1 MSYRKIFSVVNE
13 HTTST
18 VVARHA
24 ILLAAA
30 CKAEL
35 VLYASSAGS
44 EGSVLTKSH
53 QEHLALVASKL
64 DVPVTLIT
72 DEGNM
77 SSMLPQRVRAEQ
89 VDLVFYPLTP
99 YKRQGTDPQR
109 HAIQTLLR
117 TVSSDLAIMRV
128 VRMAKPHPGQI
139 LLPLGV
145 IPRDR
150 ERRLMFVTALAG
162 CCHSKVT
169 LFHIPTKRDSEGTPA
184 TLALFRQQLQ
194 LHDVAVSQRSGRG
207 DVGRAITLEAVTRNY
222 DLIVLGVSR
231 RGLLQKLFFGNPA
244 GDVMNQPPC
253 NSILFRSAL

>member
-1 MSYRKIFSVVNE
+1 MSYRRIISVVNE

-35 VLYASSAGS
+35 VLYAAPAGS
-44 EGSVLTKSH
+44 ESGALTKSH

-72 DEGNM
+72 DDGNM
-77 SSMLPQRVRAEQ
+77 SVLLPRRVRAEQ
-89 VDLVFYPLTP
+89 ADLVFYPLTP
-99 YKRQGTDPQR
+99 YKRYGTDPQR
-109 HAIQTLLR
+109 HAVHTLLR

-139 LLPLGV
+139 LLPLGM
-145 IPRDR
+145 ITSDG
-150 ERRLMFVTALAG
+150 ERRLMFVTALAT

-169 LFHIPTKRDSEGTPA
+169 LFHVPKKRDSDGTPA
-184 TLALFRQQLQ
+184 TLSLFRQQLQ
-194 LHDVAVSQRSGRG
+194 LHDVGVSLRSGRG

-231 RGLLQKLFFGNPA
+231 RGVLRKLFFGNPA

>member
-1 MSYRKIFSVVNE
+1 MSYRKIISVVNE

-18 VVARHA
+18 VVSRHA

-35 VLYASSAGS
+35 VLYAASVGS
-44 EGSVLTKSH
+44 ERSILTESH

-64 DVPVTLIT
+64 DVPVTMIT
-72 DEGNM
+72 EVGNM
-77 SSMLPQRVRAEQ
+77 SMLLPQRVRTEQ
-89 VDLVFYPLTP
+89 ADLVFYPLTP
-99 YKRQGTDPQR
+99 YKRYGSDPQR
-109 HAIQTLLR
+109 HTIHTLLR

-139 LLPLGV
+139 LLPLGT
-145 IPRDR
+145 ITSDR
-150 ERRLMFVTALAG
+150 ERRLMFVTALAT
-162 CCHSKVT
+162 CFQSNVT
-169 LFHIPTKRDSEGTPA
+169 LFHIPSKRDSERTPTA
-184 TLALFRQQLQ
+184 FSQFREQLQ
-194 LHDVAVSQRSGRG
+194 RHNVAVSQRSGTG

-231 RGLLQKLFFGNPA
+231 RGVLRKLFFGNPA
-244 GDVMNQPPC
+244 GDVMHQPPC

>member
-13 HTTST
+13 QTTSA

-24 ILLAAA
+24 IMLAAA

-35 VLYASSAGS
+35 VLYAATAGS
-44 EGSVLTKSH
+44 ESSSLTKSH
-53 QEHLALVASKL
+53 QEHLALVATKL
-64 DVPVTLIT
+64 NVPVTLIT
-72 DEGNM
+72 DDGDM
-77 SSMLPQRVRAEQ
+77 SMLLPQRARAEQ
-89 VDLVFYPLTP
+89 ADLVCYPLTP
-99 YKRQGTDPQR
+99 YKQYGTDPQR
-109 HAIQTLLR
+109 HMIRTLLR

-139 LLPLGV
+139 LLPLGM
-145 IPRDR
+145 ITSDR

-162 CCHSKVT
+162 CFQSKVT
-169 LFHIPTKRDSEGTPA
+169 LFHVPTKRDSEGTPA

-194 LHDVAVSQRSGRG
+194 LHNVAVYQRSGRG

-231 RGLLQKLFFGNPA
+231 RGVLRKLFFGNPA
-244 GDVMNQPPC
+244 GDIMQQPPC